1 MMTIKALAESCFVLP
16 LIFILLSYA
25 EHGAGTISRSQICA
39 TIKKAIDWLM
49 LDKFLSFKYQNPAL
63 ME

>member
-1 MMTIKALAESCFVLP
+1 MAESTFVLP
-16 LIFILLSYA
+16 LIFILLDYA
-25 EHGAGTISRSQICA
+25 EHGSGTINRTQICT
-39 TIKKAIDWLM
+39 TIKSAIDWLM